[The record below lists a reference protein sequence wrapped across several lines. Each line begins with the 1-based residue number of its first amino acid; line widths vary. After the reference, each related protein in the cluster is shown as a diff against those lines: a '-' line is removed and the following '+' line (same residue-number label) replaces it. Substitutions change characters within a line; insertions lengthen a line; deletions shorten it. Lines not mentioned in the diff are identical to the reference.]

1 MSIYI
6 DRVRLKQFD
15 IDRYKLKQVD
25 INRFKLVQFDIDRS
39 GKNKYKWICIDKSGL
54 VQFVH
59 GQVERQ
65 RDKQIDR

>member
-25 INRFKLVQFDIDRS
+25 INRLKLVQFDIDRF
-39 GKNKYKWICIDKSGL
+39 GKKE
-54 VQFVH
+54 VH
-59 GQVERQ
+59 MYMYRQ
-65 RDKQIDR
+65 IKTGIA